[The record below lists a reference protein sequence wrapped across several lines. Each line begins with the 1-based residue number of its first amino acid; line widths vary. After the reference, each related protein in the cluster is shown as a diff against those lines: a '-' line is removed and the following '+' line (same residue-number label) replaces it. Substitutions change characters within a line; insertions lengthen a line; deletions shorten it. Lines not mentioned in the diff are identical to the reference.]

1 MRKSL
6 RAQGKTMLQYTGI
19 SIAALFVCIPYSI
32 LMGAADFRLLM
43 ARLMF
48 FIILGIFLLVFPQS
62 YYATCTSM
70 ALSFGATRRG
80 WFAAS
85 LVVRPLFA
93 VLCSAAALF
102 VADPLAGDVFGEAG
116 LLPPEGMLLVF
127 CAGIF
132 CTSLGTLLGMV
143 NIEYGIKKTF
153 LLLLGLVLAGGIAAV
168 VLITTVGI
176 SFYISAGGIC
186 LLAVLLAALCLP
198 FEVVNWRILR
208 HMEVKV

>member
-1 MRKSL
+1 MSKSL

-19 SIAALFVCIPYSI
+19 SIAALFVCIPYTI
-32 LMGAADFRLLM
+32 LVGGADFRLFM
-43 ARLMF
+43 ARLMY

-93 VLCSAAALF
+93 VACTAAALF
-102 VADPLAGDVFGEAG
+102 VADPLAGAIFGEAS
-116 LLPPEGMLLVF
+116 LLPPEGMFLVF

-132 CTSLGTLLGMV
+132 CTSLGALLGMV

-153 LLLLGLVLAGGIAAV
+153 LFLLGLFLAAGIVAV
-168 VLITTVGI
+168 AVITTVGI
-176 SFYISAGGIC
+176 SFYISARGIC
-186 LLAVLLAALCLP
+186 LLAVLLVVLCLP
-198 FEVVNWRILR
+198 FEAATWRILR
-208 HMEVKV
+208 NMEVKV